1 MTDRFR
7 SLRIKNRNLQE
18 ETTSYSI
25 DEVEEIT
32 DEIEKALVELKENL
46 DLPTEEVEKSIQ
58 SRRKFKFANL
68 FDKASK

>member
-7 SLRIKNRNLQE
+7 SLRVKNRNLQE